1 MALDVKI
8 PQTQQNFYKNTEV
21 PLIQKKFD
29 TIEKNYKQ
37 FIDNTATLTGVD
49 RNVIKSFIF
58 IESGGNPNAETPYA
72 VGLMQVST
80 AGASDALVYEKSS
93 GRLSADEEAIL
104 KKTLGA
110 KMSNLNNLKPNQKS
124 TGKTWVSR
132 TELLVPEFNILVGSI
147 MLKQM
152 IDEYAENGKARLD
165 KVAVVYN
172 TGKFSKI
179 GKTAIAH
186 KGNTDSLI
194 AAIPKGQADY
204 IRKLVGINS
213 TLDILI

>member
-1 MALDVKI
+1 MSLNVKI
-8 PQTQQNFYKNTEV
+8 PQTQQNFYKNTDV

-29 TIEKNYKQ
+29 NIEQRYKS
-37 FIDNTATLTGVD
+37 FIDNTANLTGVD
-49 RNVIKSFIF
+49 RRVVKSFIF

-93 GRLSADEEAIL
+93 GRLSPTEEAIL
-104 KKTLGA
+104 KKTLGER
-110 KMSNLNNLKPNQKS
+110 MNNLNNLRPNQK
-124 TGKTWVSR
+124 TIGKTWITR
-132 TELLVPEFNILVGSI
+132 NDLLNPEFNILVGSI

-172 TGKFSKI
+172 TGKFSKV
-179 GKTAIAH
+179 GKIAIAH
-186 KGNTDSLI
+186 KGDTDSLI

-213 TLDILI
+213 TLDILV

>member
-8 PQTQQNFYKNTEV
+8 PQTQQTFYKSSEI

-29 TIEKNYKQ
+29 SIEKGYKP
-37 FIDNTATLTGVD
+37 FIDNISKLTGVD

-93 GRLSADEEAIL
+93 GRLLPDEEAIL

-110 KMSNLNNLKPNQKS
+110 RMSNLDNLKPNQKS
-124 TGKTWVSR
+124 LGKTWVNR
-132 TELLVPEFNILVGSI
+132 NDLLVPEFNILVGSI

-152 IDEYAENGKARLD
+152 VDEYAENGKARLD
-165 KVAVVYN
+165 KVAVIYN
-172 TGKFSKI
+172 TGKFSKV
-179 GKTAIAH
+179 GKVAIAH
-186 KGNTDSLI
+186 KGTADELI
-194 AAIPKGQADY
+194 AKIPAGQGNY
-204 IRKLVGINS
+204 IKKLLGVNS